1 MSVLHASSLSQVIT
15 HKLMETWGHEGFFS
29 HIDAVESFYKA
40 RRDAMLAAADA
51 HLAGLCE
58 YSAPRGGMFLWLR
71 VPGLASTWDMT
82 MTRGLDR
89 NIMLMPGR
97 AFQPDADKP
106 CQYLRAAFSIAPEE
120 KFEPAMERLASL
132 ITDELKLQNK

>member
-15 HKLMETWGHEGFFS
+15 HKLLETWGHEGFFS

-71 VPGLASTWDMT
+71 VPGLASTSTHWDLWGNSSSGENVPGYNSMDPLIIT
-82 MTRGLDR
+82 LKSTSVL
-89 NIMLMPGR
+89 PGR
-97 AFQPDADKP
+97 RSGQV
-106 CQYLRAAFSIAPEE
+106 
-120 KFEPAMERLASL
+120 
-132 ITDELKLQNK
+132 